1 MNYKQKMELINKY
14 VDFSFKTKNR
24 KRDFTRTQKWLISK
38 YYNILY
44 DNDAVLRTANS
55 QFKAY
60 KPKSRKEERFLKDL
74 ANVKGKRIKRIPVP
88 VLNEK
93 KAKVNFK
100 DGAFIIEENNVRRI
114 INSWGDENENPINS
128 KTRKK
133 LVKNITKKYDDN
145 TLYNIQAGN
154 FEIKGIRADKDNI
167 ERRVKQ
173 LQSQYQNHKKWLF
186 GLVSYEFDNQ
196 LNFEEY
202 AETQSKLKRKP
213 KKRKPKTTKRK
224 KKTNVKNNRGR

>member
-1 MNYKQKMELINKY
+1 MNYNQKMELIRKY

-24 KRDFTRTQKWLISK
+24 KRDFTRTQKWLITK

-60 KPKSRKEERFLKDL
+60 KPKSKKEERFLKDL
-74 ANVKGKRIKRIPVP
+74 AGVKGKRIKRIPVP
-88 VLNEK
+88 VLDEK
-93 KAKVNFK
+93 DAKVKFQ
-100 DGAFIIEENNVRRI
+100 DGSFIIEENNVRRI
-114 INSWGDENENPINS
+114 INSWGDKDDNPINS
-128 KTRKK
+128 ETRKK
-133 LVKNITKKYDDN
+133 LVNNITKKYADN

-154 FEIKGIRADKDNI
+154 FEIKSIRADKENI

-173 LQSQYQNHKKWLF
+173 FQDQYQNHKEWLF

-202 AETQSKLKRKP
+202 IETQNKLKRKP
-213 KKRKPKTTKRK
+213 KRKKPKTTKRK
-224 KKTNVKNNRGR
+224 KKTNGKNNRRS